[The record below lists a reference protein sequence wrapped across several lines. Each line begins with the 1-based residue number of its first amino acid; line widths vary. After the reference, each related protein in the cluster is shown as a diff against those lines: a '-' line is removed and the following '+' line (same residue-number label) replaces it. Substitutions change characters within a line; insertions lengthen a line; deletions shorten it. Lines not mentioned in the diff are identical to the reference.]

1 MIHRLKET
9 LTGVLFGNIN
19 ILLIA
24 LGFVANKILLYNK
37 FLLIHKIYFVVINTK
52 IYSSIYSII
61 FWDFVL
67 EIDYYLCGLYMLFF
81 LFGSC

>member
-52 IYSSIYSII
+52 IYCSIYSII
-61 FWDFVL
+61 F
-67 EIDYYLCGLYMLFF
+67 
-81 LFGSC
+81 